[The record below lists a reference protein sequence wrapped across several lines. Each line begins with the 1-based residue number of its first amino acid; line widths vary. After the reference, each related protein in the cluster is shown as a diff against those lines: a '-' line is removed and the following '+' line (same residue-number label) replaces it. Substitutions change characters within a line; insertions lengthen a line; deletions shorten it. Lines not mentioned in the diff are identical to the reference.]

1 MHNETKTNTENVKLL
16 GVELNYKLNFDT
28 QITKMCKKA
37 AKQLNVLQRLS
48 NFLNEKSRFLI
59 FRSFIQSNFNYCP
72 LVWHFCS
79 KTNTEKLEKLQY
91 RALRI
96 VFSDFTSSYASL
108 LEKAEL
114 STLHLNRLRC
124 IAAETYKCINNLT
137 PEYIRD
143 LVQLKTSSYAFRY
156 ENTIKVP
163 TVRTVTYGQCSF
175 RFESARLWNSL
186 PNDMRK
192 VSEFAEFR
200 RQIRTWTGPS
210 CRCAICRGSGG

>member
-1 MHNETKTNTENVKLL
+1 MPVPSLGAVYETRPSSLVVVK
-16 GVELNYKLNFDT
+16 VEPGSPIL
-28 QITKMCKKA
+28 
-37 AKQLNVLQRLS
+37 VLHHVAPRM
-48 NFLNEKSRFLI
+48 
-59 FRSFIQSNFNYCP
+59 
-72 LVWHFCS
+72 
-79 KTNTEKLEKLQY
+79 
-91 RALRI
+91 
-96 VFSDFTSSYASL
+96 D
-108 LEKAEL
+108 
-114 STLHLNRLRC
+114 
-124 IAAETYKCINNLT
+124 CINNLT

-175 RFESARLWNSL
+175 RFESARVWNSL

-210 CRCAICRGSGG
+210 CKCAICRGSGG

>member
-1 MHNETKTNTENVKLL
+1 M
-16 GVELNYKLNFDT
+16 
-28 QITKMCKKA
+28 QKA

-48 NFLNEKSRFLI
+48 KFLNEKSRLLI

-163 TVRTVTYGQCSF
+163 TVRTVTYDQCSF
-175 RFESARLWNSL
+175 RFESAWVWNSL

-192 VSEFAEFR
+192 VTEFAEFR